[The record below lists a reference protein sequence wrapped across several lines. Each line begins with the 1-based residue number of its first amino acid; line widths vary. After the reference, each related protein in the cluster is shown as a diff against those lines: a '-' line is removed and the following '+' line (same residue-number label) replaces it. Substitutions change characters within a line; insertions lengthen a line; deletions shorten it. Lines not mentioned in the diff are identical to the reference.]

1 MLKSYLDFEQPIA
14 DLEQQVIDLQDSELD
29 DISLQK
35 EVVRLN
41 ESIMKTTEKIYSN
54 LSPWQNVQVA
64 RHPERPHF
72 IDYIER
78 ITDSF
83 DELHGDRHFS
93 DDRAVLGGIG
103 SIGEYNVMF
112 IGHEKGRSTEEK
124 ILHNFGMSQPEGY
137 RKACRLMEL
146 AERFSMPIVTLIDT
160 PGAYPGIDSEER
172 GQSEAIAHN
181 LRVMSSLKTPI
192 IVNVVGEGGSGGALA
207 LGVGDHITM
216 LENSTYSVASPEACA
231 SIVWRDATMAEK
243 AAEAMKLNATSIL
256 ELGLIDEIIP
266 EPLGGAHRDRSLI
279 LKNVRETILKNLS
292 LFKEMSAEEILDQR
306 KNKFLKIGRGK
317 GFITNPESLSTLE
330 SKRNIVEQFFIRDQK
345 KIYYIAGF
353 ILLVAALVISFL

>member
-14 DLEQQVIDLQDSELD
+14 DLEQQILDLQDSELD
-29 DISLQK
+29 DTSLQK
-35 EVVRLN
+35 EVLRLN
-41 ESIMKTTEKIYSN
+41 ESVMKTTEKIYSN

-78 ITDSF
+78 ITDHF

-93 DDRAVLGGIG
+93 DDRAVMGGIG
-103 SIGEYNVMF
+103 SIGEYKVMF
-112 IGHEKGRSTEEK
+112 IGHEKGRSTDEK

-146 AERFSMPIVTLIDT
+146 AERFSMPVVTLIDT

-231 SIVWRDATMAEK
+231 SIVWRDSSMAEK
-243 AAEAMKLNATSIL
+243 AAEAMKLNANSIL
-256 ELGLIDEIIP
+256 ELGLIDEIIS
-266 EPLGGAHRDRSLI
+266 EPLGGAHRNFDQASS
-279 LKNVRETILKNLS
+279 NLS
-292 LFKEMSAEEILDQR
+292 KAIL
-306 KNKFLKIGRGK
+306 
-317 GFITNPESLSTLE
+317 TSLDELTKLPINSLVE
-330 SKRNIVEQFFIRDQK
+330 KRYERLMGYGSI
-345 KIYYIAGF
+345 
-353 ILLVAALVISFL
+353 

>member
-14 DLEQQVIDLQDSELD
+14 DLEQKILDLKDSNLDEGAIQSEVI
-29 DISLQK
+29 
-35 EVVRLN
+35 RLN
-41 ESIMKTTEKIYSN
+41 ESIMKTTEKIYSD

-72 IDYIER
+72 SDYIER
-78 ITDSF
+78 ITEEF

-93 DDRAVLGGIG
+93 DDRAVIGGIG
-103 SIGEYNVMF
+103 SIGEYKVMF
-112 IGHEKGRSTEEK
+112 IGHEKGRSTDEK

-146 AERFSMPIVTLIDT
+146 AERFSMPIVTLVDT

-207 LGVGDHITM
+207 LGVGDHITI
-216 LENSTYSVASPEACA
+216 LEHSTYSVASPEACA
-231 SIVWRDATMAEK
+231 SIVWRDSNKADQ
-243 AAEAMKLNATSIL
+243 AAEAMKLNADSIL
-256 ELGLIDEIIP
+256 ELGLIDEIIA
-266 EPLGGAHRDRSLI
+266 EPLGGAHRNYDQVSSNLS
-279 LKNVRETILKNLS
+279 KVILKNLDE
-292 LFKEMSAEEILDQR
+292 LTKLPINVLIEKRYERLMSYGSI
-306 KNKFLKIGRGK
+306 
-317 GFITNPESLSTLE
+317 
-330 SKRNIVEQFFIRDQK
+330 
-345 KIYYIAGF
+345 
-353 ILLVAALVISFL
+353 

>member
-14 DLEQQVIDLQDSELD
+14 DLEQQILDLKDSDLDENSIQQEVI
-29 DISLQK
+29 
-35 EVVRLN
+35 RLN

-72 IDYIER
+72 LDYVER
-78 ITDSF
+78 ITDDF

-103 SIGEYNVMF
+103 TIGEYKVML

-124 ILHNFGMSQPEGY
+124 ISHNFGMSQPEGY
-137 RKACRLMEL
+137 RKACRLMGL
-146 AERFSMPIVTLIDT
+146 AERFSLPIVTLVDT

-181 LRVMSSLKTPI
+181 LLVMSSLKTPI

-216 LENSTYSVASPEACA
+216 LEHSTYSVASPEACA
-231 SIVWRDATMAEK
+231 SIVWRDSTKADQ
-243 AAEAMKLNATSIL
+243 AAEAMKLNAESIL

-266 EPLGGAHRDRSLI
+266 EPLGGAHRSFDQASANLSKSI
-279 LKNVRETILKNLS
+279 LKSLDELAKQPINSILEKRYERL
-292 LFKEMSAEEILDQR
+292 MSYGSI
-306 KNKFLKIGRGK
+306 
-317 GFITNPESLSTLE
+317 
-330 SKRNIVEQFFIRDQK
+330 
-345 KIYYIAGF
+345 
-353 ILLVAALVISFL
+353 

>member
-14 DLEQQVIDLQDSELD
+14 DLEQQVIDLKDSDLD
-29 DISLQK
+29 EESIK
-35 EVVRLN
+35 TEVIRLN
-41 ESIMKTTEKIYSN
+41 ESILKTTEKIYSN
-54 LSPWQNVQVA
+54 LTPWQNVQVA

-72 IDYIER
+72 LDYIER
-78 ITDSF
+78 ISDEF

-93 DDRAVLGGIG
+93 DDRAVIGGIG
-103 SIGEYNVMF
+103 SIGEYKVMF

-146 AERFSMPIVTLIDT
+146 AERFSLPIVTLVDT

-207 LGVGDHITM
+207 LGVGDHISM
-216 LENSTYSVASPEACA
+216 LEHSTYSVASPEACA
-231 SIVWRDATMAEK
+231 SIVWRDSTKADL
-243 AAEAMKLNATSIL
+243 AAEAMKLNAASVHD
-256 ELGLIDEIIP
+256 LGLIDEVIP
-266 EPLGGAHRDRSLI
+266 EPLGGAHRSFDQVSSNLSKVLI
-279 LKNVRETILKNLS
+279 KNLDELTNMSIDS
-292 LFKEMSAEEILDQR
+292 LLDRRYKRLMSYGSI
-306 KNKFLKIGRGK
+306 
-317 GFITNPESLSTLE
+317 
-330 SKRNIVEQFFIRDQK
+330 
-345 KIYYIAGF
+345 
-353 ILLVAALVISFL
+353 

>member
-14 DLEQQVIDLQDSELD
+14 DLEQQVIDLKDSDLD
-29 DISLQK
+29 EESIK
-35 EVVRLN
+35 IEVIRLN
-41 ESIMKTTEKIYSN
+41 ESILKTTEKIYSN
-54 LSPWQNVQVA
+54 LTPWQNVQVA

-72 IDYIER
+72 LDYIER
-78 ITDSF
+78 ISDEF

-93 DDRAVLGGIG
+93 DDRAVIGGIG
-103 SIGEYNVMF
+103 SIGEYKVMF

-146 AERFSMPIVTLIDT
+146 AERFSLPIVTLVDT

-207 LGVGDHITM
+207 LGVGDHISM
-216 LENSTYSVASPEACA
+216 LEHSTYSVASPEACA
-231 SIVWRDATMAEK
+231 SIVWRDSTKADL
-243 AAEAMKLNATSIL
+243 AAEAMKLNAISVHD
-256 ELGLIDEIIP
+256 LGLIDEVIP
-266 EPLGGAHRDRSLI
+266 EPLGGAHRSFDQTSSNLSKVLI
-279 LKNVRETILKNLS
+279 KNLDELTNMSIDS
-292 LFKEMSAEEILDQR
+292 LLDRRYKRLMSYGSI
-306 KNKFLKIGRGK
+306 
-317 GFITNPESLSTLE
+317 
-330 SKRNIVEQFFIRDQK
+330 
-345 KIYYIAGF
+345 
-353 ILLVAALVISFL
+353 

>member
-14 DLEQQVIDLQDSELD
+14 DLEQKILDLKDSDLDEGAIQSEVI
-29 DISLQK
+29 
-35 EVVRLN
+35 RLN
-41 ESIMKTTEKIYSN
+41 ESIMKTTEKIYSD

-72 IDYIER
+72 SDYIER
-78 ITDSF
+78 ITEEF

-93 DDRAVLGGIG
+93 DDRAVIGGIG
-103 SIGEYNVMF
+103 SIGEYKVMF
-112 IGHEKGRSTEEK
+112 IGHEKGRSTDEK

-146 AERFSMPIVTLIDT
+146 AERFSMPIVTLVDT

-216 LENSTYSVASPEACA
+216 LEHSTYSVASPEACA
-231 SIVWRDATMAEK
+231 SIVWRDSNKADQ
-243 AAEAMKLNATSIL
+243 AAEAMKLNADSIL
-256 ELGLIDEIIP
+256 ELGLIDEIIS
-266 EPLGGAHRDRSLI
+266 EPLGGAQRNYDQVSSNLS
-279 LKNVRETILKNLS
+279 KVILKNLDE
-292 LFKEMSAEEILDQR
+292 LTKLPINVLIEKRYERLMSYGSI
-306 KNKFLKIGRGK
+306 
-317 GFITNPESLSTLE
+317 
-330 SKRNIVEQFFIRDQK
+330 
-345 KIYYIAGF
+345 
-353 ILLVAALVISFL
+353 

>member
-14 DLEQQVIDLQDSELD
+14 DLEQQVIDLIDSDLD
-29 DISLQK
+29 EESIK
-35 EVVRLN
+35 TEVIRLN
-41 ESIMKTTEKIYSN
+41 ESILKTTEKIYSN
-54 LSPWQNVQVA
+54 LTPWQNVQVA

-72 IDYIER
+72 LDYIER
-78 ITDSF
+78 ISDEF

-93 DDRAVLGGIG
+93 DDRAVIGGIG
-103 SIGEYNVMF
+103 SIGEYKVMF

-146 AERFSMPIVTLIDT
+146 AERFSLPIVTLVDT

-207 LGVGDHITM
+207 LGVGDHISM
-216 LENSTYSVASPEACA
+216 LEHSTYSVASPEACA
-231 SIVWRDATMAEK
+231 SIVWRGSTKADL
-243 AAEAMKLNATSIL
+243 AAEAMKLNAVSVHD
-256 ELGLIDEIIP
+256 LGLIDEVIP
-266 EPLGGAHRDRSLI
+266 EPLGGAHRSFDQASSNLSKVLI
-279 LKNVRETILKNLS
+279 KNLDELTNMSIDS
-292 LFKEMSAEEILDQR
+292 LLDRRYKRLMSYGSI
-306 KNKFLKIGRGK
+306 
-317 GFITNPESLSTLE
+317 
-330 SKRNIVEQFFIRDQK
+330 
-345 KIYYIAGF
+345 
-353 ILLVAALVISFL
+353 

>member
-14 DLEQQVIDLQDSELD
+14 DLEQQVIDLKDSDLD
-29 DISLQK
+29 DESINT
-35 EVVRLN
+35 EVIRLN
-41 ESIMKTTEKIYSN
+41 ESILKTTEKIYSN
-54 LSPWQNVQVA
+54 LTPWQNVQVA

-72 IDYIER
+72 LDYIKR
-78 ITDSF
+78 ISDEF

-93 DDRAVLGGIG
+93 DDRAVIGGIG
-103 SIGEYNVMF
+103 SIGEYKVMF

-146 AERFSMPIVTLIDT
+146 AERFSLPIVTLVDT

-207 LGVGDHITM
+207 LGVGDHISM
-216 LENSTYSVASPEACA
+216 LEHSTYSVASPEACA
-231 SIVWRDATMAEK
+231 SIVWRDSTKADL
-243 AAEAMKLNATSIL
+243 AAEAMKLNAESVYD
-256 ELGLIDEIIP
+256 LGLIDEVIP
-266 EPLGGAHRDRSLI
+266 EPLGGAHRSFDQASSNLSKVLI
-279 LKNVRETILKNLS
+279 KNLDDLTSMSIDS
-292 LFKEMSAEEILDQR
+292 LLDRRYKRLMSY
-306 KNKFLKIGRGK
+306 GY
-317 GFITNPESLSTLE
+317 
-330 SKRNIVEQFFIRDQK
+330 V
-345 KIYYIAGF
+345 
-353 ILLVAALVISFL
+353 

>member
-14 DLEQQVIDLQDSELD
+14 DLEQQVIDLKDSDLD
-29 DISLQK
+29 EESIK
-35 EVVRLN
+35 IEVIRLN
-41 ESIMKTTEKIYSN
+41 ESILKTTEKIYSN
-54 LSPWQNVQVA
+54 LTPWQNVQVA

-72 IDYIER
+72 LDYIER
-78 ITDSF
+78 ISDEF

-93 DDRAVLGGIG
+93 DDRAVIGGIG
-103 SIGEYNVMF
+103 SIGEYKVMF

-146 AERFSMPIVTLIDT
+146 AERFSLPIVTLVDT

-207 LGVGDHITM
+207 LGVGDHISM
-216 LENSTYSVASPEACA
+216 FEHSTYSVASPEACA
-231 SIVWRDATMAEK
+231 SIVWRDSTKADL
-243 AAEAMKLNATSIL
+243 AAEAMKLNAESVHD
-256 ELGLIDEIIP
+256 LGLIDEVIP
-266 EPLGGAHRDRSLI
+266 EPLGGAHRSFDQASSNLSKVLI
-279 LKNVRETILKNLS
+279 KNLDELTNMSIDS
-292 LFKEMSAEEILDQR
+292 LLDRRYKRLMSYGSI
-306 KNKFLKIGRGK
+306 
-317 GFITNPESLSTLE
+317 
-330 SKRNIVEQFFIRDQK
+330 
-345 KIYYIAGF
+345 
-353 ILLVAALVISFL
+353 

>member
-14 DLEQQVIDLQDSELD
+14 DLEQQILDLQDSELD
-29 DISLQK
+29 DTSLQK
-35 EVVRLN
+35 EVLRLN
-41 ESIMKTTEKIYSN
+41 ESVMKTTEKIYSN

-78 ITDSF
+78 ITEHF

-93 DDRAVLGGIG
+93 DDRAVMGGIG
-103 SIGEYNVMF
+103 SIGEYKVMF
-112 IGHEKGRSTEEK
+112 IGHEKGRSTDEK

-146 AERFSMPIVTLIDT
+146 AVRFSMPVVTLIDT

-231 SIVWRDATMAEK
+231 SIVWRDSSMAEK
-243 AAEAMKLNATSIL
+243 AAEAMKLNANSIL

-266 EPLGGAHRDRSLI
+266 EPLGGAHRNFDQASSNLSKAI
-279 LKNVRETILKNLS
+279 LKS
-292 LFKEMSAEEILDQR
+292 LDELTKLPI
-306 KNKFLKIGRGK
+306 N
-317 GFITNPESLSTLE
+317 SLVE
-330 SKRNIVEQFFIRDQK
+330 KRYERLMGYGSI
-345 KIYYIAGF
+345 
-353 ILLVAALVISFL
+353 

>member
-14 DLEQQVIDLQDSELD
+14 DLEQKILDLKDSDLDEGAIQSEVI
-29 DISLQK
+29 
-35 EVVRLN
+35 RLN
-41 ESIMKTTEKIYSN
+41 ETIMKTTEKIYSD
-54 LSPWQNVQVA
+54 LSPWQSVQVA

-72 IDYIER
+72 SDYIER
-78 ITDSF
+78 ITEEF

-93 DDRAVLGGIG
+93 DDRAVIGGIG
-103 SIGEYNVMF
+103 SIGEYKVMF
-112 IGHEKGRSTEEK
+112 IGHEKGRSTDEK

-146 AERFSMPIVTLIDT
+146 AERFSMPIVTLVDT

-216 LENSTYSVASPEACA
+216 LEHSTYSVASPEACA
-231 SIVWRDATMAEK
+231 SIVWRDSNKADQ
-243 AAEAMKLNATSIL
+243 AAEAMKLNADSIL
-256 ELGLIDEIIP
+256 ELGLIDEIIA
-266 EPLGGAHRDRSLI
+266 EPLGGAHRNYDQVSSNLS
-279 LKNVRETILKNLS
+279 KVILKNLDE
-292 LFKEMSAEEILDQR
+292 LTKLPIDVLIEKRYERLMSYGSI
-306 KNKFLKIGRGK
+306 
-317 GFITNPESLSTLE
+317 
-330 SKRNIVEQFFIRDQK
+330 
-345 KIYYIAGF
+345 
-353 ILLVAALVISFL
+353 

>member
-1 MLKSYLDFEQPIA
+1 MLKSFLDFEQPIA
-14 DLEQQVIDLQDSELD
+14 ELEQQILDLKDSDLDESSIQQEVI
-29 DISLQK
+29 
-35 EVVRLN
+35 RLN
-41 ESIMKTTEKIYSN
+41 EYIMKTTEKIYSN

-72 IDYIER
+72 LDYVER
-78 ITDSF
+78 ITDDF

-103 SIGEYNVMF
+103 TVGEYKVML

-124 ILHNFGMSQPEGY
+124 ISHNFGMSQPEGY

-146 AERFSMPIVTLIDT
+146 AERFSMPIVTLVDT

-181 LRVMSSLKTPI
+181 LLVMSSLKTPI

-216 LENSTYSVASPEACA
+216 LEHSTYSVASPEACA
-231 SIVWRDATMAEK
+231 SIVWRDSTKADQ
-243 AAEAMKLNATSIL
+243 AAEAMKLNAESIL

-266 EPLGGAHRDRSLI
+266 EPLGGAHRSFDQASA
-279 LKNVRETILKNLS
+279 NLS
-292 LFKEMSAEEILDQR
+292 KSIIKSLDELAKQPINSILEKRYERLMSY
-306 KNKFLKIGRGK
+306 G
-317 GFITNPESLSTLE
+317 ST
-330 SKRNIVEQFFIRDQK
+330 
-345 KIYYIAGF
+345 
-353 ILLVAALVISFL
+353 